1 MRARLDEAN
10 GGHGNQLIWTFPAT
24 EPIIGVTP
32 PQDIVVKS
40 FLLMDRWLSNIEAD
54 HSGRTLAQKVLTD
67 KPSDAVDACFVDP
80 GAPEYGLPSTG
91 QPIEITDMSRCATL
105 YPHYGDT
112 RTAAG
117 APLTDDIIQCQL
129 KPLSRGLLQRHV
141 YRRRVG
147 PARQAFPNGVCDYSK
162 PGVGQQASPPWM
174 TFANGPGGQPL
185 GPAPK
190 SVPFT
195 RDGTS

>member
-1 MRARLDEAN
+1 M
-10 GGHGNQLIWTFPAT
+10 
-24 EPIIGVTP
+24 TP
-32 PQDIVVKS
+32 PQHIVVKS

-117 APLTDDIIQCQL
+117 GPLTDDIIQCQL
-129 KPLSRGLLQRHV
+129 KPLSRGLTKSRL
-141 YRRRVG
+141 RRRVG
-147 PARQAFPNGVCDYSK
+147 PASPGIPERSARLQKRELVSRRQT
-162 PGVGQQASPPWM
+162 PWM
-174 TFANGPGGQPL
+174 MFAKRSRRRTA
-185 GPAPK
+185 GPARNRFCSPA
-190 SVPFT
+190 T
-195 RDGTS
+195 AHRDDALNFGRRRPLLQYAEE